1 MEVTEKN
8 CRVADKIIEILVNE
22 KCTVEE
28 TQDILSEVTRE
39 VRRTSTVQVG
49 RKFSKVYHECDF
61 ISVRMLSRSSSLRS
75 EILFRP
81 PAIKQV
87 RYVLSG

>member
-28 TQDILSEVTRE
+28 TQDILSEVTRG

-49 RKFSKVYHECDF
+49 RKILKSISRMRFYFCENVVKEFFTTVRDF
-61 ISVRMLSRSSSLRS
+61 I
-75 EILFRP
+75 
-81 PAIKQV
+81 QT
-87 RYVLSG
+87 SGN

>member
-8 CRVADKIIEILVNE
+8 CRVADKIIEILANE

-39 VRRTSTVQVG
+39 VRRASTVQIG
-49 RKFSKVYHECDF
+49 RKFSKVYHE
-61 ISVRMLSRSSSLRS
+61 
-75 EILFRP
+75 
-81 PAIKQV
+81 
-87 RYVLSG
+87 

>member
-1 MEVTEKN
+1 MLEVTEKN

-39 VRRTSTVQVG
+39 VRQLNKCGMYYRDNQ
-49 RKFSKVYHECDF
+49 HLNE
-61 ISVRMLSRSSSLRS
+61 
-75 EILFRP
+75 
-81 PAIKQV
+81 
-87 RYVLSG
+87 

>member
-39 VRRTSTVQVG
+39 VRRTSTVQAG
-49 RKFSKVYHECDF
+49 RKLSKVYHNYQERMKGHPQEQNG
-61 ISVRMLSRSSSLRS
+61 ISV
-75 EILFRP
+75 
-81 PAIKQV
+81 
-87 RYVLSG
+87 G

>member
-28 TQDILSEVTRE
+28 TQDILNEVTRE
-39 VRRTSTVQVG
+39 VRRTSTVQA
-49 RKFSKVYHECDF
+49 RETFMKRFTN
-61 ISVRMLSRSSSLRS
+61 
-75 EILFRP
+75 
-81 PAIKQV
+81 
-87 RYVLSG
+87 VL